1 VDWLPR
7 GRRER
12 GHSGGI
18 VDRYG
23 EWIDAAAVWLEM
35 GGDPMRLLGLE
46 GVERIVAEVVLNRA
60 VQRRRDENDIQFWN
74 TAKATQIGVAR
85 AFGGR

>member
-1 VDWLPR
+1 
-7 GRRER
+7 
-12 GHSGGI
+12 
-18 VDRYG
+18 
-23 EWIDAAAVWLEM
+23 M